1 MSWLEK
7 SFSGLV
13 GSIKEHVERIVANV
27 PETDRSPE
35 QLDSRNDAELLVADL
50 DMLELWEYL
59 PEALENPCS
68 SDSSDKLETLREWEA
83 LAVDLEQQNRWNEID
98 FGRCS
103 AICQTTMGGDIPFEM
118 TTPSERRVFLTEPSS
133 HLYDVLVRLSRCC
146 GNHIARL
153 HLNGFRTENADA
165 AGRFSLFLSSNSEL
179 EISWHEAYYDIIVQ
193 DTDVEASAYPDDF
206 CRLLS
211 LCKESIKPLYV
222 SIRQA
227 SDRRPIIVANEK
239 KSKQRPHTPTQ
250 CLGNLLDQGWI
261 GSHDHCPMDGG
272 ILPAERAALSLNLA
286 LALVHVSSDAWVQ
299 NEWSLDNIFLS
310 WSPRASDGSN
320 PSTIDAERPY
330 LSVRLPNEKGT
341 PSSDKKSKTGTIE
354 TLMLSFAQVLM
365 EISTGKRL
373 PRGPQSGSDKR
384 SRLKT
389 WAQSRDSQYSLHG
402 SVKKAINSCLKAADF
417 EEQGEMSI
425 NEWIYDTIIP
435 RLKRNWV
442 QYEIPVSPGCR
453 EWDTNFPTQVT
464 TQVPSRSEG
473 VVNETTPL
481 SLENFHGSVSGSHG
495 ENSSPLWFRKM
506 NDVYSILS
514 PGKQSTQTRVAV
526 LDTGI
531 TQEEAKHFGIQ
542 AHSYR
547 DFTRTEQV
555 QMTDITGH
563 GSNIVKLIY
572 RMCDS
577 TDVLVAR
584 VWEKNNETG
593 GTAKAVVDAV
603 NWAVE
608 QKAEV
613 ICMAFGF
620 TTRVPD
626 LRKALQDAINKGIH
640 VFAAASN
647 TGNIA
652 QITYPAAWGGDIFC
666 TFSTNGNIKNSHDL
680 NPTSR
685 HENNFAILGENVEL
699 SDNTR
704 QPRTVSGT
712 SYSTALACGLVS
724 LLLNF
729 SKQVRDPEGKREQI
743 ADVLKYRSH
752 LTQVLGMISEP
763 DGCYRC
769 IVPWKLLPGNLQR
782 QLPLKEGFGFDEST
796 RDKIRT
802 TVRDK
807 LIETLDLADEIW
819 RY

>member
-1 MSWLEK
+1 
-7 SFSGLV
+7 
-13 GSIKEHVERIVANV
+13 
-27 PETDRSPE
+27 
-35 QLDSRNDAELLVADL
+35 
-50 DMLELWEYL
+50 
-59 PEALENPCS
+59 
-68 SDSSDKLETLREWEA
+68 
-83 LAVDLEQQNRWNEID
+83 
-98 FGRCS
+98 
-103 AICQTTMGGDIPFEM
+103 
-118 TTPSERRVFLTEPSS
+118 
-133 HLYDVLVRLSRCC
+133 
-146 GNHIARL
+146 
-153 HLNGFRTENADA
+153 
-165 AGRFSLFLSSNSEL
+165 
-179 EISWHEAYYDIIVQ
+179 
-193 DTDVEASAYPDDF
+193 
-206 CRLLS
+206 
-211 LCKESIKPLYV
+211 
-222 SIRQA
+222 
-227 SDRRPIIVANEK
+227 
-239 KSKQRPHTPTQ
+239 
-250 CLGNLLDQGWI
+250 
-261 GSHDHCPMDGG
+261 
-272 ILPAERAALSLNLA
+272 
-286 LALVHVSSDAWVQ
+286 
-299 NEWSLDNIFLS
+299 
-310 WSPRASDGSN
+310 
-320 PSTIDAERPY
+320 
-330 LSVRLPNEKGT
+330 
-341 PSSDKKSKTGTIE
+341 
-354 TLMLSFAQVLM
+354 
-365 EISTGKRL
+365 
-373 PRGPQSGSDKR
+373 
-384 SRLKT
+384 
-389 WAQSRDSQYSLHG
+389 
-402 SVKKAINSCLKAADF
+402 
-417 EEQGEMSI
+417 
-425 NEWIYDTIIP
+425 
-435 RLKRNWV
+435 
-442 QYEIPVSPGCR
+442 
-453 EWDTNFPTQVT
+453 
-464 TQVPSRSEG
+464 
-473 VVNETTPL
+473 
-481 SLENFHGSVSGSHG
+481 
-495 ENSSPLWFRKM
+495 M